1 MRGSQISQS
10 GVVLDRA
17 AGCPHPLLIL
27 GHARS
32 SGTNVGATRHHRR
45 NGGAFLMMKLTAA
58 DVVQGCADDSEA
70 AGITIRAEL
79 QPLGGPGAP
88 VAPAIH
94 SGRAYQ
100 QDKRWWSHDG
110 VRESVDAVVIDGV
123 ASQANRLELAL
134 KQHREVMGLPE
145 IVLDL
150 SGLGVLPAHLP
161 TVLTSFDFPH
171 RQADAYL
178 RDAVLDGQPFLE
190 SEPGMG
196 LMNASAT
203 APQDLFRW
211 VPQALLFGF
220 WQSHLGKH
228 QPQTKL
234 ARSWVSEIV
243 GYDPATLQAQ
253 HMGLK
258 GDALNLSIAEKV
270 VFDEEAVA
278 GWTVDEGGKKSGGKK
293 ERLSEIGHGQVPIG
307 GSGASESAGP
317 LPVSFA
323 AIEQTATVSFAG
335 LRRIE
340 TGDPEANAWGRALLV
355 AVGLAA
361 HVYAFGRP
369 FSLRSGCDL
378 RAVNTSWSWLGAG
391 GDEQIAPLDGQQVL
405 ELFQQCVAGAE
416 QAGLPVGTAWPDPLL
431 VAPGKSLS
439 EVIRK
444 TWPEA

>member
-1 MRGSQISQS
+1 
-10 GVVLDRA
+10 
-17 AGCPHPLLIL
+17 
-27 GHARS
+27 
-32 SGTNVGATRHHRR
+32 
-45 NGGAFLMMKLTAA
+45 MMELTAA
-58 DVVQGCADDSEA
+58 DLVQGCADDSEA
-70 AGITIRAEL
+70 AGITFHAEL

-94 SGRAYQ
+94 SGRMYQ
-100 QDKRWWSHDG
+100 QDRRWWSQDG
-110 VRESVDAVVIDGV
+110 VREAVDAVVIDGV

-134 KQHREVMGLPE
+134 KQHRELMGLPE

-150 SGLGVLPAHLP
+150 SSLGAIPAHLP
-161 TVLTSFDFPH
+161 TALTSFDFPH

-178 RDAVLDGQPFLE
+178 RDAVLNGQPFLK
-190 SEPGMG
+190 SEVGVG
-196 LMNASAT
+196 LLAASAVRPE
-203 APQDLFRW
+203 ALFEW

-243 GYDPATLQAQ
+243 GYSPATLQAQ

-270 VFDEEAVA
+270 VFDEDAVA
-278 GWTVDEGGKKSGGKK
+278 DWTVDEGGKKSGGKK

-307 GSGASESAGP
+307 GAGASESAGP

-335 LRRIE
+335 LRRID
-340 TGDPEANAWGRALLV
+340 TGEPDRNAWGRALLV
-355 AVGLAA
+355 ALGLAA
-361 HVYAFGRP
+361 HAYAFGRP

-378 RAVNTSWSWLGAG
+378 RAVNMSWSWLGAG
-391 GDEQIAPLDGQQVL
+391 GDEQITPLDGQAAL
-405 ELFQQCVAGAE
+405 DLFQHCATGAE
-416 QAGLPVGTAWPDPLL
+416 QAGLPVGQAWPTPL
-431 VAPGKSLS
+431 VVTPGKSLS